1 MVLSLIDIGCNIGAF
16 TLPVANMK
24 RKVVAVDMM
33 EDNLAYIKKSLIDA
47 DILEYVQLVH
57 NAVR

>member
-1 MVLSLIDIGCNIGAF
+1 MIDIGCNIGAF

-33 EDNLAYIKKSLIDA
+33 EDNLAYIKKSLIEA